1 MKFMQIWILLFAVSF
16 VSACT
21 PASKSALE
29 RTNQNVLAIA
39 KHDQN
44 QDKVI
49 SALVN
54 KNFGA
59 VPQVTNGLQNESAQ
73 IAQVAEAETKAD
85 VGIFNWDS
93 VKNFA
98 VATWDTFGD
107 SIMTAVKAS
116 PYGSAIIAGTT
127 LIGGLLG
134 KGTFDGILARRKEKV
149 KKEVLK
155 RQNPDDAKKYDDL
168 VASVQKDIKEG
179 KIKV

>member
-1 MKFMQIWILLFAVSF
+1 MKFYLILIALVLTS
-16 VSACT
+16 CM
-21 PASKSALE
+21 PANKSALE
-29 RTNQNVLAIA
+29 RTNKNVLAIA

-59 VPQVTNGLQNESAQ
+59 VPQVTEGLQNESAN
-73 IAQVAEAETKAD
+73 IAQVAEAETHAD

-93 VKNFA
+93 VKSFA
-98 VATWDTFGD
+98 SATWNLLGD
-107 SIMTAVKAS
+107 SVMTAVKAS
-116 PYGSAIIAGTT
+116 PYGSAIIAGIT

-134 KGTFDGILARRKEKV
+134 KGTFDGFLARRKEKV

-155 RQNPDDAKKYDDL
+155 RQDPNDAKKFDDL
-168 VASVQKDIKEG
+168 VANVEKEIKEG